1 MNHLSE
7 TIRNHIR
14 AHWPMLCFLKPN
26 AQEIEF
32 WFSHGQTLQNL
43 STGPKF
49 YVQGFNPEE
58 PMHIWS
64 GDSFDCS
71 QFNLKDLEQHFAHQ
85 PLNLAPSWS
94 APDQDQARLAYEGII
109 QRAVDS
115 IQKGMMSK
123 VVLSRVKGVYAPE
136 VDWLYLIW
144 RLIHVDQNAFRYLMV
159 HPDLGIWCGA
169 TPELLISS
177 KEDQFSTMALAGTR
191 WLEGEEF
198 PEWTEKEFEEH
209 HWVVREILTSLKPFA
224 SASQQEPC
232 DHQAGS
238 IQHLRTDIT
247 GSIRAPYEVLDL
259 ARSLHPTPA
268 VCGFPKKTA
277 LDFITANEGYNR
289 GLYTGYLG
297 FVRPEAQRAEFY
309 VNLRCMQFLDDRFEL
324 FVGGGVT
331 QDSDP
336 NKEWIETQRKM
347 ATMGQVI
354 APFIEQR

>member
-7 TIRNHIR
+7 TIRNHIQ

-32 WFSHGQTLQNL
+32 WFSHGQALENL

-49 YVQGFNPEE
+49 YVQGFNPQE
-58 PMHIWS
+58 PVHVWS
-64 GDSFDCS
+64 GDSFDCT
-71 QFNLKDLEQHFAHQ
+71 QVNLKDLEQYFAHQ
-85 PLNLAPSWS
+85 NPSADQSWS
-94 APDQDQARLAYEGII
+94 APTQDHVRLAYEGLI
-109 QRAVDS
+109 QRAVDA
-115 IQKGMMSK
+115 IQRGIISK
-123 VVLSRVKGVYAPE
+123 VVLSRVQGFHVPE
-136 VDWLYLIW
+136 VDWLYLML
-144 RLIHVDQNAFRYLMV
+144 RLIHTDQNTFRYLMV
-159 HPDLGIWCGA
+159 HPELGIWCGA

-177 KEDQFSTMALAGTR
+177 EENNFSSMALAGTR

-209 HWVVREILTSLKPFA
+209 HWVVREILGALKPFA
-224 SASQQEPC
+224 DASQNEPH

-238 IQHLRTDIT
+238 IQHLRTDIS
-247 GSIRAPYEVLDL
+247 GSIRVPYSVLDL

-277 LDFITANEGYNR
+277 LNFIGANEGYNR

-297 FVRPEAQRAEFY
+297 LFNPEQHWAEFY
-309 VNLRCMQFLDDRFEL
+309 VNLRCMEFKDDRFKL

-331 QDSDP
+331 RDSNP

-347 ATMGQVI
+347 TTMGQVI